1 MKRKELIPLRK
12 QNLTYTMSGL
22 KTALMK
28 LNKNVKNKIIMV
40 LGFKT
45 KIDGKLTYFVQK
57 ILACVMPEY
66 KKEFIPKIHSIRNGN
81 RWKAGMLIHMAT
93 GVRTKNYFQFNQ
105 NIRGL
110 EQCKS
115 VQSIDI
121 QYSLDYIYVI
131 IDGKTEAIWR
141 NHKSLDNDF
150 YSNEIDCPM
159 IFQLAKND
167 GFNSVTDFFRWFNS
181 NFKGQIIHWTDFRY

>member
-1 MKRKELIPLRK
+1 
-12 QNLTYTMSGL
+12 
-22 KTALMK
+22 
-28 LNKNVKNKIIMV
+28 MV

-81 RWKAGMLIHMAT
+81 RWKTGMLIHMAT

-115 VQSIDI
+115 VQSIEIEEMIMTSSDHCYVFEE
-121 QYSLDYIYVI
+121 YSKKLDETFVKVFKVKV
-131 IDGKTEAIWR
+131 DSRPLETK
-141 NHKSLDNDF
+141 
-150 YSNEIDCPM
+150 EIH
-159 IFQLAKND
+159 QLAAND
-167 GFNSVTDFFRWFNS
+167 GFNNTDDFFRWFNT
-181 NFKGQIIHWTDFRY
+181 NFKGQIIHWTDFKY